1 VRVGDGRA
9 EPVVAGPTRVAA
21 VDCGTNTIRLLIAD
35 LDPATGGQIDVER
48 ELRYVRLGQG
58 VDRTGQL
65 ASDAVDRTL
74 AAVDDFAARC
84 RSHGVERIRCGA
96 TSAVRDAS
104 NAEDFLAAMTER
116 LGTRPQVLEGA
127 EEARLSWL
135 GAMRGLVGFGAGDP
149 HDEPIGA
156 GVPHDETAADP
167 DNSLPAPQLVVDIGG
182 GSTELIIG
190 VGDRVESATSL
201 DIGSVRITERHLIG
215 DSPTLNQAA
224 AAAADV
230 DAALD
235 SLDRAGPTLSRVAT
249 VIGVAGSITTIAAQ
263 VLLRTGGDPSRV
275 HHARLPIDDVV
286 DTCTAL
292 VAASV
297 EERRALPYMPTG
309 RADVI
314 GGGAVILER
323 VLRRLAPTLSLDRL
337 LVSEH
342 DILDGLAWSA
352 VEA

>member
-1 VRVGDGRA
+1 V
-9 EPVVAGPTRVAA
+9 RVAA
-21 VDCGTNTIRLLIAD
+21 VDCGSNTIRLLIAD
-35 LDPATGGQIDVER
+35 LDPATGDQADVER

-65 ASDAVDRTL
+65 APDAVERTL
-74 AAVDDFAARC
+74 AAADDYAARC
-84 RSHGVERIRCGA
+84 RSHGVERIHCGA
-96 TSAVRDAS
+96 TSAVRDAA
-104 NAEDFLAAMTER
+104 NAEDFLAAMTDR
-116 LGTRPQVLEGA
+116 LGTRPQVLEGS

-135 GAMRGLVGFGAGDP
+135 GAMRGLAVGA
-149 HDEPIGA
+149 EPQKLSDAIGSRGLIA
-156 GVPHDETAADP
+156 SH
-167 DNSLPAPQLVVDIGG
+167 NSLPGPQLVVDIGG
-182 GSTELIIG
+182 GSTELITG

-201 DIGSVRITERHLIG
+201 DIGSVRLTERHLIG
-215 DSPTLNQAA
+215 DSPTLNQVA

-235 SLDRAGPTLSRVAT
+235 SLDRAGPALSTVGT

-263 VLLRTGGDPSRV
+263 VLRRSGGDPSRV
-275 HHARLPIDDVV
+275 HHARLPIGDVV

-297 EERRALPYMPTG
+297 EERRAMPFMPNG

-323 VLRRLAPTLSLDRL
+323 LLRRLAPTLRL
-337 LVSEH
+337 YRLVVSEH

-352 VEA
+352 AEA

>member
-1 VRVGDGRA
+1 VRVAAD
-9 EPVVAGPTRVAA
+9 PVRVAA

-35 LDPATGGQIDVER
+35 LDPATGGQVDVER

-65 ASDAVDRTL
+65 APDAIERTL
-74 AAVDDFAARC
+74 AAADDYAASC

-96 TSAVRDAS
+96 TSAVRDAT
-104 NAEDFLAAMTER
+104 NAEDFLAAMTDR
-116 LGTRPQVLEGA
+116 LGTRPEVLEGS

-135 GAMRGLVGFGAGDP
+135 GAMRGLAGV
-149 HDEPIGA
+149 GA
-156 GVPHDETAADP
+156 GVPSANAAGDP

-182 GSTELIIG
+182 GSTELITG

-201 DIGSVRITERHLIG
+201 DIGSVRLTERHLTG
-215 DSPTLNQAA
+215 DSPTLNQVA

-235 SLDRAGPTLSRVAT
+235 SLDRAGPTLSTVGA

-263 VLLRTGGDPSRV
+263 VLRRSGDDPSRI
-275 HHARLPIDDVV
+275 HQARLPIGDVV

-292 VAASV
+292 VSASI
-297 EERRALPYMPTG
+297 EERRALPFMPTG

-323 VLRRLAPTLSLDRL
+323 LLRRLAPTLRLDRL
-337 LVSEH
+337 VVSEH

-352 VEA
+352 AEA

>member
-1 VRVGDGRA
+1 VRVA
-9 EPVVAGPTRVAA
+9 EGSQRVAGSTRVAA
-21 VDCGTNTIRLLIAD
+21 VDCGTNTIRLLVAD
-35 LDPATGGQIDVER
+35 LDPATGGQVDVER

-65 ASDAVDRTL
+65 APEAVDRTL
-74 AAVDDFAARC
+74 AAVNDYAARC
-84 RSHGVERIRCGA
+84 RSHGVEQIRCGA

-116 LGTRPQVLEGA
+116 LGTRPQVLEGS

-135 GAMRGLVGFGAGDP
+135 GAMRGLAGVGAGVP
-149 HDEPIGA
+149 SDEPIGA
-156 GVPHDETAADP
+156 GVPSDETTGGP
-167 DNSLPAPQLVVDIGG
+167 HGPLPEPQLVVDIGG

-190 VGDRVESATSL
+190 VGDHVESATSL

-215 DSPTLNQAA
+215 DPPTQNQAA

-230 DAALD
+230 DAAFD
-235 SLDRAGPTLSRVAT
+235 SLDRAGPTLSRVAA

-263 VLLRTGGDPSRV
+263 VLLRSGGDPSRV
-275 HHARLPIDDVV
+275 HHARLSIGDVI

-297 EERRALPYMPTG
+297 EERRALPYMPAG

-323 VLRRLAPTLSLDRL
+323 LLPRLAPTLGLDRL
-337 LVSEH
+337 VVSEH

-352 VEA
+352 VES